1 MLSGSFSA
9 LNVVHFHAC
18 LELSGADTHKS
29 DPVSVGLVH
38 ICLDF
43 KDKGGKVLAEWID
56 LSCKRLS
63 WQERWSFSGN
73 APKGLHTEIRK
84 GRTEK
89 YRRKISPLH
98 PIHIQLIAGAVQK
111 LNVVHQLLVINGADD
126 GFCLRAFCLKFP
138 GCNLL
143 CASMAAV
150 KVEIFFVKRS

>member
-1 MLSGSFSA
+1 M
-9 LNVVHFHAC
+9 
-18 LELSGADTHKS
+18 
-29 DPVSVGLVH
+29 GLVH

-56 LSCKRLS
+56 LSCKGLS
-63 WQERWSFSGN
+63 WQGRGGHFQEMLQ
-73 APKGLHTEIRK
+73 KGLHTEIRK

-98 PIHIQLIAGAVQK
+98 PVHIQLIAGAVQK

-143 CASMAAV
+143 CASHGSGKSGDFLCKAVVNTLEILSAADGPV
-150 KVEIFFVKRS
+150 HRTGADAQHVLDLI